1 MAFSLLFSISK
12 TDTDLLNHGEF
23 KASPNEL
30 NVNLHESLFT
40 AKMSLK
46 GKAEDKFVSFEG
58 GNIEAEIEKTI
69 PIRLGDSTPIQ
80 VTTFNLD
87 ILEGLDV
94 AVELNGSIPKL
105 EDEANINLQGGLIDI
120 VGNGRVNITGDDG
133 VVLLHDAQQLQLSY
147 KDQPLQPPPING
159 PIEIVFKDSGYQFQI
174 PQTEGQSSDVKKV
187 TLDDASVT
195 NLTLNRSKARVSGS
209 GSLKLFGSGSV
220 EILNP
225 SEVEF
230 PGDVTDEQKATLKAS
245 KSPLLLQ
252 VENSKIIDI
261 QDTFKSL
268 KDVRKEELILKND
281 FGEDFF
287 RRTFTGDR
295 VI

>member
-1 MAFSLLFSISK
+1 MGIKIQATVTKDSK
-12 TDTDLLNHGEF
+12 DILSHGEYRVSPNDQQVSITQSSF
-23 KASPNEL
+23 KAQVTLSKVGDQFVE
-30 NVNLHESLFT
+30 VDSGIYDSLV
-40 AKMSLK
+40 
-46 GKAEDKFVSFEG
+46 ER
-58 GNIEAEIEKTI
+58 NI
-69 PIRLGDSTPIQ
+69 PIRMGDSTPIQ
-80 VTTFNLD
+80 ITTFNLD

-133 VVLLHDAQQLQLSY
+133 VVLLRDAQQLELSY
-147 KDQPLQPPPING
+147 KDQPLQLPPLDG

-174 PQTEGQSSDVKKV
+174 PQAEGQSSDVKKV

-195 NLTLNRSKARVSGS
+195 NLMLNSSKARVSGS

-268 KDVRKEELILKND
+268 KEVRNEEILLKKN